1 MGLDRSARYRES
13 SASWPCVLSPLY
25 SNSGSLRLLDLEVVL
40 VDALR
45 HVVVHVGDA
54 HAVVD
59 HQLRQLFTLDQDDL
73 LRDLLDVRPPLLRS
87 TVREALRIKPQHCSP
102 WLYVAEHGANKA
114 IEQPFD
120 ALWWGV
126 VTLTTVGYGDVTPIT
141 TEGKIAAMVLMLL
154 GIGLF
159 GAITA
164 TITSYLLSRDSHH
177 GHESALVDELER
189 LSALHSSGA
198 LSDDEFS
205 LAKRGLLTDLV

>member
-1 MGLDRSARYRES
+1 MRLDRNARYRDS

-59 HQLRQLFTLDQDDL
+59 HQLGQLFTLDQDDL

-102 WLYVAEHGANKA
+102 GSVS
-114 IEQPFD
+114 PS
-120 ALWWGV
+120 
-126 VTLTTVGYGDVTPIT
+126 
-141 TEGKIAAMVLMLL
+141 
-154 GIGLF
+154 
-159 GAITA
+159 TA
-164 TITSYLLSRDSHH
+164 TTRRSSSRSTCSGGASSPSPPSATATSLRSPPRAASPP
-177 GHESALVDELER
+177 
-189 LSALHSSGA
+189 
-198 LSDDEFS
+198 
-205 LAKRGLLTDLV
+205 